1 MEYCSRSNRSSR
13 SITEFAVRNGAAAV
27 ILKIFWY
34 APGLKSTHV
43 LTKTATLLINYTVRT
58 DNINNLKNL
67 NHVLISN
74 IEIYINMVRRR
85 EKITKN
91 SPGTIWPKNIKGTF
105 LQCALIILDYNS
117 FFTYRPIHGINH
129 GYIRNF

>member
-1 MEYCSRSNRSSR
+1 M
-13 SITEFAVRNGAAAV
+13 RNGAAAV

-43 LTKTATLLINYTVRT
+43 LTLESIQKYGAQGDKNIQTACATLLINYTVRT

-91 SPGTIWPKNIKGTF
+91 SPGTI
-105 LQCALIILDYNS
+105 
-117 FFTYRPIHGINH
+117 
-129 GYIRNF
+129 

>member
-1 MEYCSRSNRSSR
+1 M
-13 SITEFAVRNGAAAV
+13 RNGAAAV
-27 ILKIFWY
+27 ILKIFWYAPGLKSTHVLTNTATLLINYTVRTDNINNSKNLNHVKIFWY

-91 SPGTIWPKNIKGTF
+91 SPGTI
-105 LQCALIILDYNS
+105 
-117 FFTYRPIHGINH
+117 
-129 GYIRNF
+129 